1 MAYGR
6 MAVVVCL
13 MDFDRWTRFEEV
25 AEQEEEEKSEHTRYR
40 VDDGRRY
47 KTRSELLV
55 IIIRS
60 SSSGGLSG
68 GV

>member
-25 AEQEEEEKSEHTRYR
+25 AEKSEQTRYR

>member
-25 AEQEEEEKSEHTRYR
+25 AEQEEEKSEQTRYR